1 MRRLVSFALLFLMIA
16 MGLAGSGPQM
26 VSALTDGYGFSPRER
41 GVKTPFFLFHGA
53 LTRTTPVSALA
64 DIVVGVVVPID
75 VPGRIIVKM
84 TASISLLGS
93 GIPGAGVRLDGTSL
107 CATGPSAPV
116 VGNTMSCYLI
126 IDVPGRIVGAASAD
140 FPALVYQGWTWNSF
154 DAIAVQIVPTA
165 LLPSPATKTSV
176 RISPY
181 ISGSAFPADVS
192 LNYFRIDL
200 EQDRRQ

>member
-1 MRRLVSFALLFLMIA
+1 MRRLIALAALVALVLSISSET
-16 MGLAGSGPQM
+16 LALP
-26 VSALTDGYGFSPRER
+26 DGYGFSPRER

-53 LTRTTPVSALA
+53 LTRTTPVSSSA

-93 GIPGAGVRLDGTSL
+93 GFPSAGVRLDGTSL
-107 CATGPSAPV
+107 CSVGPSAPV

-176 RISPY
+176 RISPS
-181 ISGSAFPADVS
+181 ISGSAFTADVS